1 MITGASDLS
10 QSPRKA
16 EVSELHPESFGTRG
30 FFRPSKKNPADV
42 NLRGFRMVEAEVG
55 IEPA

>member
-1 MITGASDLS
+1 MFWD
-10 QSPRKA
+10 
-16 EVSELHPESFGTRG
+16 FGIFWRT
-30 FFRPSKKNPADV
+30 KKNPADV

>member
-1 MITGASDLS
+1 MPL
-10 QSPRKA
+10 
-16 EVSELHPESFGTRG
+16 VSELSAFLTHKE
-30 FFRPSKKNPADV
+30 NPADV